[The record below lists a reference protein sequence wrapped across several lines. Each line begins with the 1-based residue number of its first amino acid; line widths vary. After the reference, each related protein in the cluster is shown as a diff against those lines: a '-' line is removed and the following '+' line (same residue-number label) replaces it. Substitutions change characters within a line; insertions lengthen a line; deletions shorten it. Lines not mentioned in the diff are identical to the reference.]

1 MLIVAGTKI
10 YTLLTLCV
18 KSIQNYHL
26 RLIKVTLVVRQLSSV
41 ARYSNL
47 ESRLFDRRVC
57 QKNNNNS
64 EKKKKK
70 ERKKEKLNKNKPEPG
85 VPAYLCTLIVIRTKK
100 RA

>member
-10 YTLLTLCV
+10 YTLLTLRV

-26 RLIKVTLVVRQLSSV
+26 RLIKVTIVLRQLSSV
-41 ARYSNL
+41 ARCSNL

-64 EKKKKK
+64 EKKRKK

-85 VPAYLCTLIVIRTKK
+85 VPAYLCTLIVVRTKK

>member
-10 YTLLTLCV
+10 YTLLTLSV
-18 KSIQNYHL
+18 ESIQNYHL
-26 RLIKVTLVVRQLSSV
+26 RLIKVTIVVRQLSSV
-41 ARYSNL
+41 ARCSNL

-57 QKNNNNS
+57 QKNNNDS
-64 EKKKKK
+64 EKKK
-70 ERKKEKLNKNKPEPG
+70 RKKEKLNKNKPEPG